1 MSAFELSKYLETI
14 DKIIEDPAQYDL
26 PDNAPVVA
34 MFLMEYMP
42 ENPPKDTPHNLS
54 SADIAS
60 ALEDVCQLST
70 SEISAVMVKLGF
82 RLWRDPI
89 RGFVWSVKSEVI
101 PPPRSSGVLC
111 QE

>member
-1 MSAFELSKYLETI
+1 MSAFSLSEYLEKI
-14 DKIIEDPAQYDL
+14 EKIIEDPAQYDL
-26 PDNAPVVA
+26 PDTAPVVA

-54 SADIAS
+54 SADIAT

-70 SEISAVMVKLGF
+70 SDISAVMVKLGF

-89 RGFVWSVKSEVI
+89 RGFVWSVKSEVL
-101 PPPRSSGVLC
+101 PPLRSSDNLC
-111 QE
+111 KV